1 MNCKKRIYFLVLIL
15 LCFPG
20 FGLLSVRAQDLSIRN
35 NLLYDAS
42 GTPNLG
48 VEYPLGKHFS
58 IGGNVGFKSWPRF
71 LFWDTEYKE
80 NTRHWKHILAVPE
93 FRYYLDQ
100 IYDGWFAGVDLIY
113 THYNVGN
120 VKFPLGLYPEVQDH
134 RIQGDFFGGGLF
146 MGYSW
151 WLGSHWRLE
160 AEAGVGAGLAAYDK
174 FECDHCGTRLGEER
188 KLVLI
193 PKLGLNLA
201 WNLLP
206 RHEIV
211 EGISQI
217 DTIQI
222 LRPLLLVAQVAEIGP
237 ERTSARDIS
246 DKAHWVSPI
255 EKYRTIDEVINAPMD
270 SIRYVLFPVD
280 STNLRRSFA
289 DNATVLDQVVE
300 ASRSIIAD
308 GRDSLA
314 LIQIVGLASV
324 EGDWKHNKK
333 LGEGRAQAMKD
344 YVVRELNLKDSQIEA
359 EGRGEAWPW
368 FRNQI
373 SRLLPDGGDGLTPA
387 QAQWLLDLIDNEP
400 NPDVRESK
408 MKADKALYKTLKEN
422 ILADQRNSGYV
433 HIYFYSKP
441 DEVAQSMNEVNNLI
455 REHKYAQALKAYESN
470 PAFLDRTKVDAEAAN
485 AYGIAMFGAAVELER
500 IDTLRAEKARE
511 ILREADR
518 MGSIC
523 ARGNLDG
530 TEEFLRKYK
539 EYEEQKRYQEAL
551 KQEILNDIEKQSKK
565 KRK

>member
-1 MNCKKRIYFLVLIL
+1 MKRQTNIFLCIL
-15 LCFPG
+15 VGMASF
-20 FGLLSVRAQDLSIRN
+20 LLGGTASAQDLSIRN

-48 VEYPLGKHFS
+48 VEYPLGKHIS
-58 IGGNVGFKSWPRF
+58 IGANFGFKSWPRF

-80 NTRHWKHILAVPE
+80 NTRHWKHLLAVPE

-100 IYDGWFAGVDLIY
+100 VYDGWFAGADLIY

-134 RIQGDFFGGGLF
+134 RVQGDFIGGGLF

-151 WLGSHWRLE
+151 WIGSHWRIE
-160 AEAGVGAGLAAYDK
+160 AEAGVGFGLAAQDK

-188 KLVLI
+188 KPVLI
-193 PKLGLNLA
+193 PKLGLNIA

-206 RHEIV
+206 RHEII
-211 EGISQI
+211 EGISRI

-222 LRPLLLVAQVAEIGP
+222 LRPLLMVAQVAEIGP
-237 ERTSARDIS
+237 EHTSARDIA

-255 EKYRTIDEVINAPMD
+255 EQYRSIDEVIHAPMD
-270 SIRYVLFPVD
+270 SVRYVLFPLD
-280 STNLRRSFA
+280 SINLRRSFA
-289 DNATVLDQVVE
+289 DNAAVLDQIVE
-300 ASRSIIAD
+300 ASRRIMAD
-308 GRDSLA
+308 NRDSLA

-324 EGDWKHNKK
+324 EGEWKHNKW
-333 LGEGRAQAMKD
+333 LGEGRAQAMKE
-344 YVVRELNLKDSQIEA
+344 YVMRELGLKDNQIEA

-368 FRNQI
+368 FRTQI
-373 SRLLPDGGDGLTPA
+373 ARLLPEGGSGLTPG

-400 NPDVRESK
+400 NPDVREQK
-408 MKADKALYKTLKEN
+408 MKADKALYKALKEN

-433 HIYFYSKP
+433 HIYFHTKP
-441 DEVAQSMNEVNNLI
+441 DKVAESLNKVNDLI
-455 REHKYAQALKAYESN
+455 RDHKYAEALQAYESN
-470 PAFLDRTKVDAEAAN
+470 SEYLDRTKVDAEAAN
-485 AYGIAMFGAAVELER
+485 AYGIAMFGAAVELEK

-511 ILREADR
+511 ILMQAEE
-518 MGSIC
+518 MGSSC

-551 KQEILNDIEKQSKK
+551 KQEILNDIQKQSKK